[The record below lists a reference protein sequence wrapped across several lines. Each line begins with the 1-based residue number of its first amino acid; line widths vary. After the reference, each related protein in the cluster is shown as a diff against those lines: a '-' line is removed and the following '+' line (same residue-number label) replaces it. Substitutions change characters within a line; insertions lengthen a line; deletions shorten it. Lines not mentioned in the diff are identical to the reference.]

1 MGVFV
6 MKQLYIKQK
15 MFTLSEKFTVTDE
28 FEMPQYYVEGS
39 FFKIPK
45 EFIVTDQFGSEI
57 ARITK
62 KFLSFLPKFF
72 VEVSGED
79 PIVLTKE
86 FTFFK
91 ARYSIDAKG
100 INVEGNWWD
109 MNFSVYVGGRQ
120 VAIID
125 QRWFSWGDTYEV
137 QILDESLEHLII
149 SLVIAIDCVKADESN
164 NG

>member
-45 EFIVTDQFGSEI
+45 EFIVTDQFGSKI

-79 PIVLTKE
+79 PIALTKE